1 MISIFYPP
9 YAFGGDAIYLQRLCH
24 ELVRKGHEV
33 DVIHCADS
41 YHFFQSHVDP
51 AEFPSSDG
59 ITVHRLESGFGSLG
73 PLVAHQTGR
82 PALIARRIAEILDSK
97 PFDVIHYHNISLF
110 GPGLFEIGA
119 RSQAVKLCTSH
130 DYWLICPTSV
140 MWKNRSH
147 ACDRPTCWSCTLR
160 HGRPPQLWRSTGLMR
175 RASAQV
181 DQFIA
186 PSRFCA
192 EMHRSRGFEP
202 AMEVLPY
209 FLNPPEASPADST
222 PQLRP
227 YFLFVGRL
235 EEYKGVQDILPAF
248 QGPGDYDLLIAGAG
262 RYEDEL
268 HSAAAGMERVKFLGW
283 VSPDQLGR
291 YYQHCLAVVV
301 PSLTFETFGMIVIEA
316 FASGAPVIA
325 RDLGV
330 LPEVS
335 AEAGGGLIFR
345 NLTDLRSR
353 LDDVAYDKQLR
364 TRLGRRAREVFLDRW
379 TPEAHLSR
387 YFELIS
393 SAREG
398 REH

>member
-9 YAFGGDAIYLQRLCH
+9 YAFGGDAIYLQRLCR
-24 ELVRKGHEV
+24 ELVRNGHEV

-41 YHFFQSHVDP
+41 YHFFRKEVHP
-51 AEFPSSDG
+51 AEFPSNDG
-59 ITVHRLESGFGSLG
+59 ITVHRLQSGFGSLG

-82 PALIARRIAEILDSK
+82 PALTARRIAEILDSK
-97 PFDVIHYHNISLF
+97 PFDVVHYHNISLF
-110 GPGLFEIGA
+110 GPGLFEIA
-119 RSQAVKLCTSH
+119 ASNPAVKLYTAH

-140 MWKNRSH
+140 MWKNRSR
-147 ACDRPTCWSCTLR
+147 ACDAPTCWSCTIR
-160 HGRPPQLWRSTGLMR
+160 HQRPPQLWRSTGLMR
-175 RASAQV
+175 RAAAQI

-209 FLNPPEASPADST
+209 FLDPPAAEAEASPHT
-222 PQLRP
+222 RP

-248 QGPGDYDLLIAGAG
+248 QGRGDYDLLIAGAG

-268 HSAAAGMERVKFLGW
+268 HSAASGLDRVKFVGW
-283 VSPDQLGR
+283 ISPDQLGR
-291 YYQHCLAVVV
+291 YYQYCLAIVV

-316 FASGAPVIA
+316 FARGAPVIA

-335 AEAGGGLIFR
+335 AGLGGGVVFR
-345 NLTDLRSR
+345 SLDDLRAR
-353 LDDVAYDKQLR
+353 LDELANDQQLR
-364 TRLGRRAREVFLDRW
+364 ARLGQRGREVFLEHW

-387 YFELIS
+387 YFELI
-393 SAREG
+393 ARA
-398 REH
+398 RQRDAR